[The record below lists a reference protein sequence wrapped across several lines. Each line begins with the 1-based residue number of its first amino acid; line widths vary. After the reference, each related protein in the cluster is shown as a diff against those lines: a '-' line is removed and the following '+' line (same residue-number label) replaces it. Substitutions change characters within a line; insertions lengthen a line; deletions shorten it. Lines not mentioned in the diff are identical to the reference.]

1 MTVCSYLGFLD
12 GKLMRILVVLY
23 ESTSFQVMTDPGN
36 WLERREVAV
45 SKSGLIRWETDM
57 IRYASVSESDRV

>member
-1 MTVCSYLGFLD
+1 
-12 GKLMRILVVLY
+12 MRILVVLY